1 MCGDN
6 STTFYLCFYRLIRRY
21 VVWDMCDKS
30 TTFYLCF
37 YLLIRRLCSV
47 GHVWRQVNHV
57 LFVFLSYLVIR
68 WLCMC
73 GTSTTFYLCGD
84 KSTTFYL
91 CFYLLIRWYVVWDM
105 CGDKSTTFYLCFYLL
120 IRWLCSVEHVWRQ
133 VNHGLIVL
141 LSYN

>member
-1 MCGDN
+1 M
-6 STTFYLCFYRLIRRY
+6 
-21 VVWDMCDKS
+21 WDMCGDKS
-30 TTFYLCF
+30 TTFYLRF
-37 YLLIRRLCSV
+37 YLLIRWLCIV

-57 LFVFLSYLVIR
+57 LFVFLSLIR
-68 WLCMC
+68 RLCSVDM
-73 GTSTTFYLCGD
+73 CGD

-91 CFYLLIRWYVVWDM
+91 CFYFIIRRLLWDISVNHVLFGFYLLIRWYVVWDM